1 MRLNSP
7 LAILGGDGK
16 KGPRFD
22 QTLHPRSDRTS
33 SGGVPF
39 YSRAPDARPIV
50 KISCPACAAKYSIAD
65 EKVSDRLAKIRCRK
79 CGATI
84 VIDGKANPPS
94 VYTAAGEAT
103 TDAHEDAGD
112 SQVGGLEFTV
122 DFGEGDQRTMTV
134 PEIVKAYNASQI
146 TQDTYL
152 WADGFADWK
161 PLGEVDEVVAALN
174 AGAAAPAA
182 APAGAPWAA
191 AAASPA
197 RTAARTAGRAPA
209 PDLFGGIDAAGGEDD
224 VATSA
229 PEHRGGLGSSA
240 ASASAGAG
248 QSGGTGARNESSVLF
263 SLSALTSAASRPSSR
278 PVAPAAAPTGAAS
291 REDSGLI
298 DLKALTAA
306 ATKSEASAAP
316 ALTAAPLGLSPLAAS
331 PLGMASPLGGGGL
344 GAHQAVDYG
353 MPQQKSKTGL
363 FIGGGIAVAAVAAVA
378 IVFMLRPPP
387 PPPPAPIPVAAPTP
401 PPAPTPAPTPDIT
414 AQPPSTGT
422 AQGEEAPKPG
432 AKGGAIRRPGGG
444 GVKKPGG
451 AAPAPAADAPAA
463 APKPK
468 RNPCGCAAGDLQC
481 AMRCAAG

>member
-1 MRLNSP
+1 
-7 LAILGGDGK
+7 
-16 KGPRFD
+16 
-22 QTLHPRSDRTS
+22 
-33 SGGVPF
+33 
-39 YSRAPDARPIV
+39 V

-103 TDAHEDAGD
+103 TEASDDAGD
-112 SQVGGLEFTV
+112 SQTAGLQFTV

-134 PEIVKAYNASQI
+134 PEIVSAYNASQV

-161 PLGEVDEVVAALN
+161 PLAEVDEVVAALN

-182 APAGAPWAA
+182 APWAS

-197 RTAARTAGRAPA
+197 RAAARAGRAAPA
-209 PDLFGGIDAAGGEDD
+209 PDLFGGIDAAGSEDD
-224 VATSA
+224 IATSA
-229 PEHRGGLGSSA
+229 PEQAAARGGGGGGLGLG
-240 ASASAGAG
+240 ASAS
-248 QSGGTGARNESSVLF
+248 SGGTGARNESSVLF

-278 PVAPAAAPTGAAS
+278 PVAPAAAPSGSAN

-306 ATKSEASAAP
+306 ATKSEAMAAP
-316 ALTAAPLGLSPLAAS
+316 ALPTAPLISPLTPS
-331 PLGMASPLGGGGL
+331 PLGIASPLGGGL
-344 GAHQAVDYG
+344 SAPATDYG
-353 MPQQKSKTGL
+353 AAQGKSKAGL

-387 PPPPAPIPVAAPTP
+387 PAPAPPPVAAAAPTPTP
-401 PPAPTPAPTPDIT
+401 PPAPTPEVT
-414 AQPPSTGT
+414 ATPPSTGT
-422 AQGEEAPKPG
+422 AAPDEAPKGSKP
-432 AKGGAIRRPGGG
+432 AGGAIKRGGG
-444 GVKKPGG
+444 GIKKGSG
-451 AAPAPAADAPAA
+451 PAA
-463 APKPK
+463 APAAGGGDTPAPPKPK
-468 RNPCGCAAGDLQC
+468 KSACGCAPGDLQC